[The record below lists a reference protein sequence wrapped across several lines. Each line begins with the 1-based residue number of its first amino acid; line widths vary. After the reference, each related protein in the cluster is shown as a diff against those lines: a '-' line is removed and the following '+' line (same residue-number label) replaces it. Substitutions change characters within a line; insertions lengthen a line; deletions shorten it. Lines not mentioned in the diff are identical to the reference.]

1 MKRVLLAITIFSL
14 SMGRCS
20 YANNSPFKLSADVIQ
35 YLDTPY
41 AINAAILEVLLHI
54 KYKVNS
60 LVGYLPK
67 EKAFQYHVNYRGKD
81 LTIKEFAEVEAK
93 GAVNHEL
100 DGALVMSK
108 NLLEEM
114 LLKFMDQALRHKNV
128 MVTLIEESCLKRNRP
143 DSLLLD
149 WVQTKEG
156 EETKIFH
163 ERVTSFAELEVF
175 CSDLANFLSDL
186 IYSCPKAQEKYKLMR
201 KKEILTREIDHIVAS
216 MKLDAKRHEEL
227 ISEFSQRLEAD
238 RLQISATPQPAE
250 LAKLSEQI
258 TEYLTKKK

>member
-216 MKLDAKRHEEL
+216 MRFVVSSNPEKGGFFWLPHSKPSTEVKA
-227 ISEFSQRLEAD
+227 SESPLEA
-238 RLQISATPQPAE
+238 
-250 LAKLSEQI
+250 
-258 TEYLTKKK
+258 